1 MYFYSLNAWIFIL
14 QLAKDFY
21 DFIYTFKIF
30 YDLRI
35 PIQFALELEY
45 YFYKF
50 DFLKNRLGRTL
61 GG

>member
-50 DFLKNRLGRTL
+50 DFFKK
-61 GG
+61 